1 MAFYKFHIIKD
12 NNENNKKVLILL
24 FSLFVYLVL

>member
-1 MAFYKFHIIKD
+1 MAFYQFHIIKD
-12 NNENNKKVLILL
+12 NENNEKVLILL